1 MKRICSR
8 LLILVLAACL
18 LFALASCTIKF
29 GSTKT
34 AAATSA
40 STSDPDVSTGTG
52 DATDGAETNTQNTA
66 EDTEPAPVTTDPATT
81 APDPDQSG
89 IGVGEDT
96 DNSFGQLHPMPPAN
110 P

>member
-8 LLILVLAACL
+8 LLILVLAASL

-40 STSDPDVSTGTG
+40 STSDLDVSTGTG

-66 EDTEPAPVTTDPATT
+66 EDTEPATT
-81 APDPDQSG
+81 APDTDQSG

>member
-8 LLILVLAACL
+8 LLILVLAASL

-52 DATDGAETNTQNTA
+52 DATDGDETNTQNTA
-66 EDTEPAPVTTDPATT
+66 EDTEPAPST
-81 APDPDQSG
+81 SG
-89 IGVGEDT
+89 LPVGVDT
-96 DNSFGQLHPMPPAN
+96 DDKFGPLHPMPPAN

>member
-1 MKRICSR
+1 MKQNLSR

-29 GSTKT
+29 GSSKTT
-34 AAATSA
+34 AATTSA

-66 EDTEPAPVTTDPATT
+66 EDTEPAPATT
-81 APDPDQSG
+81 EPAPSTSG
-89 IGVGEDT
+89 LPVGVDT
-96 DNSFGQLHPMPPAN
+96 DNEFGPLHPMPPAN

>member
-1 MKRICSR
+1 MKQNLSR

-29 GSTKT
+29 GSSKT
-34 AAATSA
+34 TAATSA

-66 EDTEPAPVTTDPATT
+66 EDTEPAPST
-81 APDPDQSG
+81 SG
-89 IGVGEDT
+89 LPVGVDT
-96 DNSFGQLHPMPPAN
+96 DNEFGPLHPMPPAN

>member
-1 MKRICSR
+1 MKQNLTR

-29 GSTKT
+29 GSAKT
-34 AAATSA
+34 AAATTSA

-52 DATDGAETNTQNTA
+52 DATDGDETNTQNTA
-66 EDTEPAPVTTDPATT
+66 EDTEPAPST
-81 APDPDQSG
+81 SG
-89 IGVGEDT
+89 LPVGVDT
-96 DNSFGQLHPMPPAN
+96 DDKFGPLHPMPPAN